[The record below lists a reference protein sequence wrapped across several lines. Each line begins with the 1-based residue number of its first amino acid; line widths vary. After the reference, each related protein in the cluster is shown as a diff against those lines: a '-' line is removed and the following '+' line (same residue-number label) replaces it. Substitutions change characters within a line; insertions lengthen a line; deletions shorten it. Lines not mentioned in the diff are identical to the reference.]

1 MSKYIIP
8 VEDFDRFLSDNL
20 DYMPTSFSK
29 SLSNFV
35 RFYKKDET
43 ETKETPKI
51 NELVENAKKHFK
63 SFMDNDYVDDW
74 MEHNKVFLDK
84 LNEIKEKNG
93 NFFDKIGEAEPI
105 FNKIAENSKSFV
117 KKYTKKNTGSK
128 KTQNREFKC
137 SDMISEN
144 GNTIVHWTLVDN
156 DNEYEGFGSKGVMI
170 AKRLQEDGV
179 LEAGELAYIKNI
191 HNFCKAYGK
200 NN

>member
-1 MSKYIIP
+1 MDKYIIP
-8 VEDFDRFLSDNL
+8 VDDFKKFLDENKTYISYDTFAKLSIFISDYWVN
-20 DYMPTSFSK
+20 DVK
-29 SLSNFV
+29 
-35 RFYKKDET
+35 E
-43 ETKETPKI
+43 ETPKI

-117 KKYTKKNTGSK
+117 KKYTKKNTDY
-128 KTQNREFKC
+128 KTTNKREFKC
-137 SDMISEN
+137 SNMVSEN

-179 LEAGELAYIKNI
+179 LEAGELAYI
-191 HNFCKAYGK
+191 
-200 NN
+200 